1 MLTQTLRKYSNT
13 IMILL
18 PLFSIIAPFTIIYFY
33 QDIAYPPY
41 PIMYSPPE
49 SPKYTNTF
57 EVTWKGRTF
66 YLFFLWLF
74 ILEIMLGWEELRA
87 IRFKLKSIRTFAIIV
102 ALLLPTIYVVI
113 ANFYGLNKTIVDLA
127 YQKGMRGSDGLP
139 PPNWMP
145 LSTEYLVFTVLF
157 ALIVLVE
164 YGISGLMNYSISIT
178 FLGIIG
184 LIYTIDN
191 LYPNGQFTPFQ
202 FLVFPTATLAASFLN
217 LMGYQ
222 TSLSVIMDPIWG
234 WLPKLTAQDPGNPL
248 KSATF
253 GIGWPC
259 AGIESLLIFTV
270 TILLFMKKSAIPTK
284 QRIIYFVI
292 GAAVTFFINILRIA
306 TIFIIGVNGGD
317 WEAFHNFYGQLYS
330 ITWIILYPLII
341 IGSRVLWSKIRS
353 WKAPANNDVGFSHQT
368 KLSN

>member
-1 MLTQTLRKYSNT
+1 M
-13 IMILL
+13 LL
-18 PLFSIIAPFTIIYFY
+18 PLFSIIAPFAILYFY
-33 QDIAYPPY
+33 QDTAYPPY
-41 PIMYSPPE
+41 PTLYNPE
-49 SPKYTNTF
+49 KYTNTF
-57 EVTWKGRTF
+57 EATWKGRTF

-74 ILEIMLGWEELRA
+74 ALEMIFGWEELKT
-87 IRFKLKSIRTFAIIV
+87 IKYKLESITTVILIL
-102 ALLLPTIYVVI
+102 ALILPTIYVI
-113 ANFYGLNKTIVDLA
+113 AANFYGINRTILELA
-127 YQKGMRGSDGLP
+127 YQKGAEEYSAR
-139 PPNWMP
+139 WIP

-202 FLVFPTATLAASFLN
+202 ILVPTTAILAARVLN

-222 TSLSVIMDPIWG
+222 TTFLATHEGMPHLQVNNSWDAFIAWGCSGIDSLIIYS
-234 WLPKLTAQDPGNPL
+234 
-248 KSATF
+248 
-253 GIGWPC
+253 
-259 AGIESLLIFTV
+259 V
-270 TILLFMKKSAIPTK
+270 TILLFLKKSAIPTK

-292 GAAVTFFINILRIA
+292 GAAVTYFINILRIA

-317 WEAFHNFYGQLYS
+317 WETFHNFYGQLYS
-330 ITWIILYPLII
+330 ITWIISYPLII

-368 KLSN
+368 KPSN